1 MSLKKWDPWRMDW
14 CWVRLPKVDSLFAEP
29 STLLVS
35 KAVWQ
40 ETDPHDSEL
49 VTGVEH
55 IRKLRNQGITAL
67 HVVTS
72 FLWEQVAPL

>member
-1 MSLKKWDPWRMDW
+1 
-14 CWVRLPKVDSLFAEP
+14 LPEADSLFAEP

-35 KAVWQ
+35 KAEWQ
-40 ETDPHDSEL
+40 ETVPHDNNL
-49 VTGVEH
+49 VAGVER
-55 IRKLRNQGITAL
+55 IRKLCNQGITAR